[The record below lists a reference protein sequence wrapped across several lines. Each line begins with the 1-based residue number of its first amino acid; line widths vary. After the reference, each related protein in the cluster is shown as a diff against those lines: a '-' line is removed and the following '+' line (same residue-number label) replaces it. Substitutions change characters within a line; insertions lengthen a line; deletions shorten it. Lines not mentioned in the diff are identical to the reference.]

1 MSRRLETILSA
12 YSTHLSVSDLA
23 AVLGVT
29 MKTTYEYLQAGD
41 IPAYR
46 VVRKWVILRDDVR
59 DFLERSSVYRP
70 GPGETLA
77 TGQQQQSQQHQP
89 GQLRQPGQ
97 PQLANQQ
104 LANQQLA
111 NQQLANQQAQ
121 RGLTAEQSRALI
133 NRPNIRR

>member
-70 GPGETLA
+70 GPGETA
-77 TGQQQQSQQHQP
+77 AAGQQQPGQLHQP
-89 GQLRQPGQ
+89 GQL
-97 PQLANQQ
+97 QLSS
-104 LANQQLA
+104 
-111 NQQLANQQAQ
+111 QQLANQQAQ
-121 RGLTAEQSRALI
+121 RGLTAEQSRALL